1 MLAFIILRTIQTKL
15 LKFKCLNG
23 SIIQNI
29 NNKEHTAT
37 TTDVK
42 TKIIYL
48 LLLYKK
54 TTFRSRFDHHQ
65 YIENNKEL

>member
-1 MLAFIILRTIQTKL
+1 MFEG
-15 LKFKCLNG
+15 G
-23 SIIQNI
+23 SIIQ

-37 TTDVK
+37 TTDIK

-54 TTFRSRFDHHQ
+54 T
-65 YIENNKEL
+65 